1 MTIYTDWKV
10 LARQPIAGGT
20 PAGMS
25 STSGVPDRG
34 FDLTPR
40 LRGLVMVDEVEYG
53 EVGSRQIELALDNSD
68 GGLSFLPYDSGFLYD
83 EDRTYDNGVNWF
95 NNWIIYIVPCADT
108 TDGTTEFSAF
118 GGLIVTDVEVE
129 DDGFT
134 SIVTVF
140 ARDFATWMERS
151 ALANV
156 NIVAVDVST
165 AIQQLIESHVTPL
178 GADVMQAS
186 VFAPAGVTVTVGD
199 ITLQFPDGVSPL
211 EVLKQIMTI
220 DFGLL
225 FPINLSYLVVGSTT
239 YCEASVVV
247 ATPLNLMPK
256 STVAVDALR
265 FTDPTSIAAG
275 RAVKGVGT
283 VYDLLPY
290 RNLTFDFDLRR
301 NATVAYLASSTESAL
316 SSDAARLDT
325 YGARTINMTELP
337 VATAPGGTSQQY
349 LTDQADMLT
358 AWWQQSESNVEG
370 LEISGGMI
378 ESYCED
384 GALEAVVQV
393 MYNGATYYNTL
404 IDIPGA
410 GGTLVQGQGT
420 FLRST
425 LYVTP
430 TDWVIRLE
438 KGLGS
443 QVGFG
448 YRLDDEDLGVLDE
461 NRLAAPTKIY

>member
-25 STSGVPDRG
+25 STSGVPDSG
-34 FDLTPR
+34 FDLTSR
-40 LRGLVMVDEVEYG
+40 VRGLMMVDEVEYG
-53 EVGSRQIELALDNSD
+53 EVGSRQIEMTLDNSD
-68 GGLSFLPYDSGFLYD
+68 GAFSPGGGG
-83 EDRTYDNGVNWF
+83 TYDAGGLDWFSNWL
-95 NNWIIYIVPCADT
+95 IYIVPCADT
-108 TDGTTEFSAF
+108 TDGTTERTAF

-134 SIVTVF
+134 STVTVF
-140 ARDFATWMERS
+140 ARDFPTWMERS

-156 NIVAVDVST
+156 NLVSLSVADAVG
-165 AIQQLIESHVTPL
+165 QLISTYVQPL
-178 GADVMQAS
+178 GADVLEAS
-186 VFAPAGVTVTVGD
+186 VSAPAGVTVTVGD
-199 ITLQFPDGVSPL
+199 ITLQFPDGVSTL

-225 FPINLSYLVVGSTT
+225 FPINLSYQVVGSITFC
-239 YCEASVVV
+239 YADVVI
-247 ATPLNLMPK
+247 ATPLNLMPR
-256 STVAVDALR
+256 STLTVDALR

-275 RAVKGVGT
+275 RDDGGGGT
-283 VYDLLPY
+283 IYDLLPY
-290 RNLTFDFDLRR
+290 RNLTFDIDLRR
-301 NATVAYLASSTESAL
+301 NATMAYLASPTESAL
-316 SSDAARLDT
+316 SSDAARIET
-325 YGARTINMTELP
+325 YGVRSVSMTELP

-358 AWWQQSESNVEG
+358 AWWQQGESSVEG

-384 GALEAVVQV
+384 DALDAVIQV
-393 MYNGATYYNTL
+393 MYDGATYYNTI